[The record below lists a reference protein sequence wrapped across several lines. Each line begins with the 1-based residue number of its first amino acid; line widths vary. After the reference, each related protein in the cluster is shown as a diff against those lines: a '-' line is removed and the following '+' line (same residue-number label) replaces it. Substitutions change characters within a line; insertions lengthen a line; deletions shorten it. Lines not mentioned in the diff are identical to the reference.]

1 MRKRPSAHPRLE
13 SLETRAVPSVV
24 GPHPHVGQALAA
36 HVAKLNTGAERA
48 ATAQT
53 GKLDDA
59 SRHHHHVKHTLS
71 SQHTEVVS
79 SHHAQPQKQTSSI
92 SQFFKSLFSGL

>member
-1 MRKRPSAHPRLE
+1 MRKRSAAHPRLE

-24 GPHPHVGQALAA
+24 GLHPHVAQAVAA
-36 HVAKLNTGAERA
+36 HVAKLNAGAEQA

-59 SRHHHHVKHTLS
+59 SRHHHVKHTLS

-79 SHHAQPQKQTSSI
+79 SHHSKPQKQTSSI
-92 SQFFKSLFSGL
+92 SQFFKSVFGAL